1 MHEKVVQLGL
11 DAIKIPPL
19 APDVAQA
26 MSGTT
31 RITGT
36 PTSVAEVLTNRLWE
50 RPRRTLMDG
59 ELYEALDAAR
69 DAAHQPAALS
79 LSPQAKAQMAT
90 AAGAVPAAATEKQ
103 TIGERPEPR
112 PDVQQPA
119 VSAVGHVDVLV

>member
-19 APDVAQA
+19 TPDVAQA

-59 ELYEALDAAR
+59 ELYEA
-69 DAAHQPAALS
+69 